1 MRALGVRL
9 GVSVRKYQPKLAATV
24 AAHYRRRMNKS
35 PTLLV
40 LAGKRD
46 GKLDPMAADAGVS
59 HKCRVPICGKALLQW
74 VLEAAIPAFPDTK
87 VLVSIH
93 DPSVIAD
100 LPAVIELEK
109 AGRLMIC
116 QAQAGIVESVEYA
129 AKQAGDGAWPMVI
142 TTADNVLVTAE
153 LMRDVHMQAFSGEGD
168 AVVVLST
175 REAIQAA
182 HPEGQRRFYEF
193 SDAAISNCNL
203 FWLRNASALKAAE
216 AFRQG
221 GQFIKTKGRIAK
233 AFGIIN
239 LIRFRL
245 GWWKLDTA
253 FKAISRALGARVV
266 PYMAA
271 DGAFAV
277 DVDNPRTYAIAE
289 ILLKQRK
296 L

>member
-1 MRALGVRL
+1 MQFPAKRH
-9 GVSVRKYQPKLAATV
+9 PKLARFHCAGYS
-24 AAHYRRRMNKS
+24 ARMTDQ

-46 GKLDPMAADAGVS
+46 GKLDPMAAEAGVS

-87 VLVSIH
+87 VLISIH
-93 DPSVIAD
+93 DPAVIAD
-100 LPAVIELEK
+100 LPGVVELQRS
-109 AGRLMIC
+109 GRLMIC
-116 QAQAGIVESVEYA
+116 QAQVGIVESVEHA
-129 AKQAGDGAWPMVI
+129 MAEAGDSAWPLVI
-142 TTADNVLVTAE
+142 TTADNVLVTPE
-153 LMRDVHMQAFSGEGD
+153 LMRDLHAEAMAGDGD
-168 AVVVLST
+168 AVVVLAT

-193 SDAAISNCNL
+193 ADAAISNCNL
-203 FWLRNASALKAAE
+203 FWLRDARALKAAE

-233 AFGIIN
+233 AFGLIN

-253 FKAISRALGARVV
+253 FWAISRRLGARVV
-266 PYMAA
+266 PYMTS
-271 DGAFAV
+271 DGAYAV

-289 ILLKQRK
+289 ILLKKRK

>member
-1 MRALGVRL
+1 MLARFRRAAYSR
-9 GVSVRKYQPKLAATV
+9 AMTT
-24 AAHYRRRMNKS
+24 S
-35 PTLLV
+35 PILLI

-46 GKLDPMAADAGVS
+46 GRLDPLAADAGVS

-87 VLVSIH
+87 VLISIH
-93 DPSVIAD
+93 DPAVIAD
-100 LPAVIELEK
+100 LPGVLELQ
-109 AGRLMIC
+109 ASGRLIIT
-116 QAQAGIVESVEYA
+116 QAQAGIVESVEHA
-129 AKQAGDGAWPMVI
+129 AAQAGESAWPMLI

-153 LMRDVHMQAFSGEGD
+153 LMRDFHAQAVAGDGD
-168 AVVVLST
+168 AVIVLAT
-175 REAIQAA
+175 REVIHAA

-193 SDAAISNCNL
+193 ADAAISNCNL
-203 FWLRNASALKAAE
+203 FWLRDASALKAAE

-233 AFGIIN
+233 AFGVVN
-239 LIRFRL
+239 LVRFRL

-253 FKAISRALGARVV
+253 FRAMSRRFGVRVV
-266 PYMAA
+266 PYMVD
-271 DGAFAV
+271 DGAYAV

>member
-1 MRALGVRL
+1 MT
-9 GVSVRKYQPKLAATV
+9 S
-24 AAHYRRRMNKS
+24 S
-35 PTLLV
+35 PTLLI

-46 GKLDPMAADAGVS
+46 GTLDPMAAEANVS

-74 VLEAAIPAFPDTK
+74 VLEAGIPAFPDTK
-87 VLVSIH
+87 VLISIH
-93 DPSVIAD
+93 DPAVIAD
-100 LPAVIELEK
+100 LPGIVALQ
-109 AGRLMIC
+109 ASGRLMIC
-116 QAQAGIVESVEYA
+116 QAQAGIVESVEYTA
-129 AKQAGDGAWPMVI
+129 AQAGDAAWPLVI
-142 TTADNVLVTAE
+142 TTADNVLVTPE
-153 LMRDVHMQAFSGEGD
+153 LMRDVHAQAVAGEGD
-168 AVVVLST
+168 AVIVLST

-182 HPEGQRRFYEF
+182 HPEGQRRFYQF

-203 FWLRNASALKAAE
+203 FWLRNAQALRAAE

-233 AFGIIN
+233 AFGIVN

-253 FKAISRALGARVV
+253 FRAISRALKTRVV
-266 PYMAA
+266 PYMVT
-271 DGAFAV
+271 DGAYAI